1 MTQSII
7 SQIPSSFRDPAGFLY
22 RRDGVLL
29 RQVNESYAADY
40 DACVKSGLFEAL
52 IGEDYLIRHEEVDE
66 TGIAPGKYRVLEPE
80 ELPYVSY
87 PYEWS
92 FSQLKDAALLTL
104 RIQSLAIEHGMVL
117 KDASAYNVQF
127 RGGKPVFIDTLSFK
141 RYVEGEPWIA
151 YRQFCQHFLA
161 PLALMAKCDLRLR
174 QLTSRYIDGVPLDL
188 ASGILPMSSYFSYS
202 IFAHIHMHA
211 KSQTRHQDAAARNGQ
226 VKAKATLSKSMLS
239 ALVASLSR
247 AVEKLPEKDVQTEWG
262 DYYQDTNYSDD
273 AMSEKEKIV
282 ARLAEKYLS
291 GEKMVHDLGANTG
304 RFSHIVSRFAQAVV
318 AHDIDEMAVER
329 HHRGLKMSKSTN
341 VLPLILDL
349 SNPTA
354 DIGWDL
360 RERSSFHERANG
372 SAALALAIIHHLCIS
387 NNVPLLKLAEF
398 FSGIFNKL
406 IIEFVP
412 KDDSQ
417 VQRLLATREDIFD
430 EYDQTNFE
438 RIFSQYFDIQERC
451 AVSGS
456 TRVVFAMTKRT

>member
-1 MTQSII
+1 MAQSTN
-7 SQIPSSFRDPAGFLY
+7 SPLASSFRDPAGFLF
-22 RRDGVLL
+22 RKDGVLF
-29 RQVNESYAADY
+29 RQVNENFAEDY
-40 DACVKSGLFEAL
+40 DTCLKSGLFDAL
-52 IGEDYLIRHEEVDE
+52 IGEEYLIAHKEVGE
-66 TGIAPGKYRVLEPE
+66 PGIAAGKYRVLEPE
-80 ELPYVSY
+80 EIPYVSY

-104 RIQSLAIEHGMVL
+104 RIQSLALERGMIL

-127 RGGKPVFIDTLSFK
+127 RGGKPVFIDTLSFR

-161 PLALMAKCDLRLR
+161 PLVLMARCDLRLR
-174 QLTSRYIDGVPLDL
+174 LLTSRYMDGVPLDL
-188 ASGILPMSSYFSYS
+188 ASGILPTSTYLSYS

-211 KSQTRHQDAAARNGQ
+211 KSQVRYQDAAGRGGQ
-226 VKAKATLSKSMLS
+226 AKAVATLSKSLLS
-239 ALVASLSR
+239 ALVASLTR

-282 ARLAEKYLS
+282 AKLAEKYLS
-291 GEKMVHDLGANTG
+291 GEKLVHDLGANTG
-304 RFSHIVSRFAQAVV
+304 RFSHIVSRHAQTVV

-329 HHRGLKMSKSTN
+329 HYRGLKTSKSTN

-354 DIGWDL
+354 SIGWDL
-360 RERSSFHERANG
+360 QERSSFHERANG
-372 SAALALAIIHHLCIS
+372 SSAVALAIIHHLCIS
-387 NNVPLLKLAEF
+387 NNVPLMKLAEF

-430 EYDQTNFE
+430 EYDQANFE
-438 RIFSQYFDIQERC
+438 RIFSKYFDIQERC
-451 AVSGS
+451 SVSGS
-456 TRVVFAMTKRT
+456 SRVVFAMTKRN

>member
-1 MTQSII
+1 MAQSTN
-7 SQIPSSFRDPAGFLY
+7 SRIPSSFRDPAGFLY

-29 RQVNESYAADY
+29 RQVNENYAADY
-40 DACVKSGLFEAL
+40 DACVKSGLFDAL
-52 IGEDYLIRHEEVDE
+52 VGKDVLIPHEEVGE
-66 TGIAPGKYRVLEPE
+66 PGIAPEKYRVLKPE

-92 FSQLKDAALLTL
+92 FSQLRDAAQLTL
-104 RIQSLAIEHGMVL
+104 RIQSLAIEHGMIL

-174 QLTSRYIDGVPLDL
+174 QLSSRYIDGVPLDL
-188 ASGILPMSSYFSYS
+188 ASSILPMSSYFSYS
-202 IFAHIHMHA
+202 IFAHIHMHS
-211 KSQTRHQDAAARNGQ
+211 KSQTRYQDAAARNDQ
-226 VKAKATLSKSMLS
+226 IKAKATLSKTMLS

-282 ARLAEKYLS
+282 AKLAEKYLS

-304 RFSHIVSRFAQAVV
+304 RFSHIVSRFAQSVV

-329 HHRGLKMSKSTN
+329 HHRGLKTSNFTN

-349 SNPTA
+349 SNPTS

-360 RERSSFHERANG
+360 KERSSFHERASG

-387 NNVPLLKLAEF
+387 NNVPLSKLAEF

-417 VQRLLATREDIFD
+417 VKRLLATREDIFD

-438 RIFSQYFDIQERC
+438 RIFSEYFDIQERC

-456 TRVVFAMTKRT
+456 SRVIFAMTKRN